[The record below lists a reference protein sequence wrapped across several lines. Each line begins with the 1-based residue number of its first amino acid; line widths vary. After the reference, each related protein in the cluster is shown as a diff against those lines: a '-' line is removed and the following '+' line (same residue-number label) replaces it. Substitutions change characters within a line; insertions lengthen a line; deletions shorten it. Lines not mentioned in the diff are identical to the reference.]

1 MVFPD
6 RPTGNAW
13 QLIGNS
19 FNQGA
24 GIVNDL
30 ATSQNAMQALVERRT
45 QAALEQKRLEREQA
59 ARDWELQQKKD
70 DDAKQ
75 EKARAVVS
83 YLWENGV
90 NNEAVKSVI
99 PASTRDIGIPSS
111 DVAMQPPASIG
122 GTAAPQLG
130 YRPTQIPQ
138 IQTPEQTVTTPGE
151 SRPATIADYQQAILP
166 TVDPA
171 TFVKNLTPPNKAAAI
186 SAARQYI
193 LTAKAS
199 GNAVIKG
206 SDLDQAALA
215 GDPSGAILL
224 DKDYNTFKKAYATD
238 VQAQNSTTQQAN
250 ATTAQKRAGIS
261 QQMADQYAKRT
272 SQNQQ
277 INTANP
283 ENIKMLAE
291 DLADGS
297 LRIDKLPFLL
307 GRSDKNSGARL
318 QAYQM
323 AKQINPS
330 FDPSEYEKEFKAY
343 ENNGNQKA
351 LAQIAAVRPNIDTM
365 IKMSND
371 VPRLGMPAINS
382 LIMKGK
388 YVIGDT
394 PVTTLEEMRQAL
406 ADELGTALSRSGNFS
421 DAKLALAR
429 DLLHTDIS
437 EANFASNME
446 LLKHML
452 DNNEKSIKA
461 PMGHYAQPKGDAIK
475 SSSGKTSV
483 TFH

>member
-30 ATSQNAMQALVERRT
+30 GTQQNALQALVERRT
-45 QAALEQKRLEREQA
+45 QAALEQKRLERENA
-59 ARDWELQQKKD
+59 ARDWELQQKQ
-70 DDAKQ
+70 DDAANQDKS
-75 EKARAVVS
+75 RANIS
-83 YLWENGV
+83 DLLKNGV
-90 NNEAVKSVI
+90 KGEGTQTTI
-99 PASTRDIGIPSS
+99 PASTRNIGIPSS
-111 DVAMQPPASIG
+111 DISMQQPTSIG
-122 GTAAPQLG
+122 GIAAPRLG
-130 YRPTQIPQ
+130 YSPSPITE
-138 IQTPEQTVTTPGE
+138 IQTPEQTITTPGE
-151 SRPATIADYQQAILP
+151 SRQANIADYQEAILP
-166 TVDPA
+166 SVDPA
-171 TFVKNLTPPNKAAAI
+171 TFVKNMTPPNKSAAI

-193 LTAKAS
+193 LAAKAA
-199 GNAVIKG
+199 GNTMIKG
-206 SDLDQAALA
+206 TDLDQAALA
-215 GDPSGAILL
+215 GDPSGTILL
-224 DKDYNTFKKAYATD
+224 DKDYNNFKKAYATD
-238 VQAQNSTTQQAN
+238 SQAQNSATAQTN
-250 ATTAQKRAGIS
+250 AQTAQKRVGIS

-277 INTANP
+277 ISTANP

-351 LAQIAAVRPNIDTM
+351 LAQIAAVQPNIDTM

-371 VPRLGMPAINS
+371 VPRLGMPLINKM
-382 LIMKGK
+382 IMNGK
-388 YVIGDT
+388 YAIGDT
-394 PVTTLEEMRQAL
+394 PVTTLEEMRHAL
-406 ADELGTALSRSGNFS
+406 ADELGVALSRSGNFS

-437 EANFASNME
+437 ESNFASNMG